1 MSRNPSYNDEELVF
15 HPLEV
20 EVRDGNFEEASRR
33 FKTLVQR
40 DGILND
46 FRQRQEFEKPSEKR
60 RRKQRE
66 AAERNF
72 IEKRREEQ
80 MLSGEW
86 DKIQKRKEEKKKQK
100 QAQYEERRRNQ
111 ITEQ

>member
-1 MSRNPSYNDEELVF
+1 MNKNLSYEPEELIF
-15 HPLEV
+15 RPLEV
-20 EVRDGNFEEASRR
+20 EVKDGGFEDASRR
-33 FKTLVQR
+33 FKTLVQK

-60 RRKQRE
+60 RRKERE

-72 IEKRREEQ
+72 IERRREEQ

-100 QAQYEERRRNQ
+100 SAQYEERRKIQENQ
-111 ITEQ
+111 